1 MFIFNIQTL
10 FAQCAFTLT
19 GPQYT
24 FSSPLVYNITS
35 PTTVNFNT
43 FSWVITSFNSIG
55 GSQVVSSGSGTGSG
69 NSFSIPYATNQLFG
83 LSYQLVVTNTSPSS
97 GESCSSTF
105 YTYANCDQ
113 ATNSP
118 MLNNTTINQAVSNSL
133 ITINGLDQVI
143 GQTFRVYGVLTID
156 HNVIFQNCFLFMMEG
171 SQIIVNGNYAAFESS
186 SLLNSCSLM
195 WRGINIING
204 GTIKTT
210 DSYITGAQ
218 YAINF
223 VNQIASNINYGTVF
237 DKNYISITSSP
248 NASTQP
254 TNFAGF
260 GDFEISGLDQLP
272 RGYLGIT
279 PPITYGSRPLAGIR
293 FTNLNEFTIGNG
305 ASGRTRIHD
314 IKNAIILNN
323 ARVNV
328 INCDFW
334 NIDNDGIQVNAS
346 STLNNSSIFD
356 YKFLNN
362 RFDNV
367 TRWGIRLQ
375 NCFGSADNKIY
386 IRGNKFNSGLLT
398 TPITNTRNAI
408 NVNNTIASIT
418 NISIINN
425 ETDFTT
431 TAIVCNNVVSQN
443 ASNNA
448 ADISG
453 NIIRFGQTESSF
465 NSITRRG
472 ISLSGSNNLL
482 VRNNDIN
489 RLQGF
494 LNPTNVSSVANRLI
508 GIEISTLA
516 NGMIRENTLTNL
528 GTCVRYTGSN
538 LQTQNFCNSLVSS
551 FSGFFL
557 NNATISKQGTFNQ
570 PQDNKWINFGNVLRV
585 NSSVPLLIPIIW
597 FHRTNQPNFDVSV
610 NTSSQVV
617 IATPADNSSNIC
629 GIAPTGPGGPNNPNF
644 LTGDSLVNEIVT
656 QELNSL
662 YSLDPFQQISAS
674 QLYELIRENG
684 ALLDSFPELAAFYN
698 SLGEKFEGQYI
709 EYLAMLNSGNY
720 TAAFALLEEMNPNGE
735 LQNDLYIT
743 LRIAN
748 KFREFENYV
757 LSSEDTLELIPIANK
772 TVFRSGHAVINA
784 RAMLGIEI
792 QDIMNNF
799 REGNFT
805 NKVDEIKYYLIGDNY
820 YFFDSNELP
829 VQHIEVFNSLGQ
841 LLYSKRG
848 CNYQRGLFPSESII
862 RVYGNNSNKSF
873 RGL

>member
-1 MFIFNIQTL
+1 MFIFNVQTL
-10 FAQCAFTLT
+10 LAQCAFTIT

-24 FSSPLVYNITS
+24 FASPLVYNVTS
-35 PTTVNFNT
+35 QTTVNFNN
-43 FSWVITSFNSIG
+43 FSWVITSFNSTG
-55 GSQVVSSGSGTGSG
+55 GSQVVSSGSGNGTGT
-69 NSFSIPYATNQLFG
+69 NFSIPYATNQLFG
-83 LSYQLVVTNTSPSS
+83 LSYQVVVTTTSTSS

-133 ITINGLDQVI
+133 MTINGLDQVI

-156 HNVIFQNCFLFMMEG
+156 HNVIFQDCFLFMMEG
-171 SQIIVNGNYAAFESS
+171 SQIIVNGNYAAFENSAV
-186 SLLNSCSLM
+186 LNSCGLM

-223 VNQIASNINYGTVF
+223 VNQVASNINYGTVF

-305 ASGRTRIHD
+305 ATGRTSIHD
-314 IKNAIILNN
+314 IRDGIILNN
-323 ARVNV
+323 AKVNV
-328 INCDFW
+328 TNCDFW
-334 NIDNDGIQVNAS
+334 NIANDGIQVNGS
-346 STLNNSSIFD
+346 SALNNSSIFD
-356 YKFLNN
+356 YEFLNN

-375 NCFGSADNKIY
+375 NCFGSVDNKIY

-398 TPITNTRNAI
+398 TPITNMRNAVF
-408 NVNNTIASIT
+408 VNNVIASIT
-418 NISIINN
+418 NISILNN

-431 TAIVCNNVVSQN
+431 TAIVCNNVISQN
-443 ASNNA
+443 ASNSA

-453 NIIRFGQTESSF
+453 NIIRFGQAESSF
-465 NSITRRG
+465 NSTARRG
-472 ISLSGSNNLL
+472 ISLSGSNNIL

-489 RLQGF
+489 RIQGF

-508 GIEISTLA
+508 GIEISTLS
-516 NGMIRENTLTNL
+516 NGMIRENILTNL

-557 NNATISKQGTFNQ
+557 NNATISKQGTYNQ
-570 PQDNKWINFGNVLRV
+570 PQDNKWINFGNVPRV
-585 NSSVPLLIPIIW
+585 NSSVQLPTSIMW
-597 FHRTNQPNFDVSV
+597 YYRTTSPSFNVST
-610 NTSSQVV
+610 NTSPFVV
-617 IATPADNSSNIC
+617 NATPGDNSSNIC
-629 GIAPTGPGGPNNPNF
+629 GIVGSPNYPDL
-644 LTGDSLVNEIVT
+644 LTGDSLVNEIVA
-656 QELNSL
+656 QELSSL

-743 LRIAN
+743 LRISN
-748 KFREFENYV
+748 KFREFENYE
-757 LSSEDTLELIPIANK
+757 LSSEDSIALIPIANK

-799 REGNFT
+799 REGNVAT
-805 NKVDEIKYYLIGDNY
+805 QVDVIKYYLIGDTY

-829 VQHIEVFNSLGQ
+829 VQHIEVFNTLGQ

-848 CNYQRGLFPSESII
+848 CNYQRGLFPSESIV
-862 RVYGNNSNKSF
+862 RVYGNDSNKSF

>member
-1 MFIFNIQTL
+1 MFIFNTQTI
-10 FAQCAFTLT
+10 FAQCPFTIT

-24 FSSPLVYNITS
+24 FASPLVYTVTS
-35 PTTVNFNT
+35 TTTVNFNT
-43 FSWVITSFNSIG
+43 FTWVITSFNTTG

-69 NSFSIPYATNQLFG
+69 NSFSIPYTTNQLFN
-83 LSYQLVVTNTSPSS
+83 LSYQIVVTNTSPSS

-118 MLNNTTINQAVSNSL
+118 MLNNTTINQAVSNGL
-133 ITINGLDQVI
+133 ITINGSNRVI

-156 HNVIFQNCFLFMMEG
+156 HNVIFENCFLYMMEG
-171 SQIIVNGNYAAFESS
+171 SQIIVNDYLAFE
-186 SLLNSCSLM
+186 NSAVISACGIM
-195 WRGINIING
+195 WKGIDIRNNA
-204 GTIKTT
+204 TIKTVNST
-210 DSYITGAQ
+210 ISGAQ

-223 VNQIASNINYGTVF
+223 ISQIGSNITQGTVF
-237 DKNYISITSSP
+237 NKNYISIVSDPTSS
-248 NASTQP
+248 TQG
-254 TNFAGF
+254 TVLAGF
-260 GDFEISGLDQLP
+260 EQFEISGLDQLP
-272 RGYLGIT
+272 RGYLGIN
-279 PPITYGSRPLAGIR
+279 PPFPFGSRPLAGIR
-293 FTNLNEFTIGNG
+293 FTNFNEFIGVG
-305 ASGRTRIHD
+305 AIGQTRIHD
-314 IKNAIILNN
+314 ISYGIILNN

-334 NIDNDGIQVNAS
+334 NIGNDGLQVNGS
-346 STLNNSSIFD
+346 TTLNNSSNFNHE
-356 YKFLNN
+356 FLNN

-375 NCFGSADNKIY
+375 DCFGALNNKIF
-386 IRGNKFNSGLLT
+386 IRGNRFNSGVLA

-408 NVNNTIASIT
+408 NVNNRIASIT

-443 ASNNA
+443 ASNSS

-453 NIIRFGQTESSF
+453 NIIRFGQAESSF
-465 NSITRRG
+465 NSTIRRG

-482 VRNNDIN
+482 VRNNNIN
-489 RLQGF
+489 RIQGF

-551 FSGFFL
+551 FGGFYL

-585 NSSVPLLIPIIW
+585 NSSVQLPSAIVWYYRSNLS
-597 FHRTNQPNFDVSV
+597 NFDVST
-610 NTSSQVV
+610 NTSSSVVFAQVG
-617 IATPADNSSNIC
+617 DNSSNIC

-748 KFREFENYV
+748 KFREFENYE
-757 LSSEDTLELIPIANK
+757 LSSEDSIALIPIANK

-799 REGNFT
+799 REGNVA

-829 VQHIEVFNSLGQ
+829 VQNIEVFNSLGQ

-848 CNYQRGLFPSESII
+848 CNYQRGLFPSESIV
-862 RVYGNNSNKSF
+862 RVYGNDSNKSF